1 MISISSRVFRL
12 MYSFLTPAPYI
23 SFHPSLP
30 FPLHS
35 LYSSSP
41 ARVLRPFIRIA
52 SHRSRCSHLPPVHR
66 PPSISASNPP
76 LDPSAS
82 RAWPS
87 PPPPSPPPHPATPR
101 RALLRAPPPPPPPAP
116 LIPPYREPPRAT
128 GNLLHAE
135 APLASSQR
143 LPTPARGEAG
153 RALRGRPAAPRSRAT
168 GGLAHLLEALSTHA
182 AHPASD
188 GLAGGTAGRRLAPP
202 APPPPSPL
210 TPPYREPPRT
220 TGGNLLHAEAPLA
233 SSRRLPTPARGEAG
247 RAA

>member
-1 MISISSRVFRL
+1 MISTSSRVSRL
-12 MYSFLTPAPYI
+12 IYSFFYAIPCI
-23 SFHPSLP
+23 SFHPSLH

-35 LYSSSP
+35 PFSSSP

-52 SHRSRCSHLPPVHR
+52 SHRSRCSHLPPLHP
-66 PPSISASNPP
+66 PPSVSASNPP
-76 LDPSAS
+76 LHRSAS
-82 RAWPS
+82 PAWPS

-116 LIPPYREPPRAT
+116 LTPPYREPPRAT

-168 GGLAHLLEALSTHA
+168 GGPAHLLEALSHA
-182 AHPASD
+182 AHPSSAD
-188 GLAGGTAGRRLAPP
+188 LAGGKAGRRLAPP
-202 APPPPSPL
+202 PPP
-210 TPPYREPPRT
+210 
-220 TGGNLLHAEAPLA
+220 AIAA
-233 SSRRLPTPARGEAG
+233 AG
-247 RAA
+247 TLYL